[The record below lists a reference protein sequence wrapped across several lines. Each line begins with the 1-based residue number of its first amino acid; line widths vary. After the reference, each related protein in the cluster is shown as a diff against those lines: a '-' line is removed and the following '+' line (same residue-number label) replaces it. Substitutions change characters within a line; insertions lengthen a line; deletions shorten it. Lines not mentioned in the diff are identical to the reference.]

1 MSNFR
6 KIAIRDESGAEMAEL
21 AFVMPLLFMLLFGI
35 MWFGRAFQIYSTV
48 NQAARAAA
56 EAAAVPSCASCSNTF
71 YAQPCT
77 GSACA
82 LKTNVVDPIL
92 QAAHLDPTQVQNFTS
107 TSSAMNCAPPGPCTG
122 PGPQETGVQVSFKYP
137 YSFKLNGFTC
147 CPPAIVPIT
156 NGITL
161 TAQAQARTEQ

>member
-1 MSNFR
+1 MSTFTNCR
-6 KIAIRDESGAEMAEL
+6 RIAMRDQSGAEMAEL

-56 EAAAVPSCASCSNTF
+56 EAAVVPSCSGCASPNNYTYTSCS
-71 YAQPCT
+71 
-77 GSACA
+77 GSSCA
-82 LKTNVVDPIL
+82 LKTDVVDPIL
-92 QAAHLDPTQVQNFTS
+92 QAAHLDPTQVQAFISQTDQPLNA
-107 TSSAMNCAPPGPCTG
+107 SS
-122 PGPQETGVQVSFKYP
+122 PQEIGAIVSFKYP
-137 YSFKLNGFTC
+137 YSFKLNGVTC

-161 TAQAQARTEQ
+161 TAQAQVRKEQ

>member
-1 MSNFR
+1 MKNESTFARHR
-6 KIAIRDESGAEMAEL
+6 KITFRDEAGAEMAEL

-56 EAAAVPSCASCSNTF
+56 EAAVVPNCASCGNIFSYTSGNQAT
-71 YAQPCT
+71 
-77 GSACA
+77 
-82 LKTNVVDPIL
+82 LKANVVDPIL
-92 QAAHLDPTQVQNFTS
+92 QAAHLDPTQVQNFTLQTDQPLN
-107 TSSAMNCAPPGPCTG
+107 TSS
-122 PGPQETGVQVSFKYP
+122 PQEIGAIVSFKYP
-137 YSFKLNGFTC
+137 YSFKLNGVTC

-161 TAQAQARTEQ
+161 TAQAQARKEQ